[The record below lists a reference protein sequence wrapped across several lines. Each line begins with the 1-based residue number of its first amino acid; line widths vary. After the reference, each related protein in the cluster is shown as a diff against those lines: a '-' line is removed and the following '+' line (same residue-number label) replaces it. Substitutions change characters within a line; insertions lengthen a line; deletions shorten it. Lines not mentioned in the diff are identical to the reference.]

1 MSSLLF
7 FWVSLTSLSYLFG
20 KSSLLHAD
28 FTLPGIRV
36 PSLYP
41 HEILFHHFA
50 SDWNHCLE
58 LSPSLSDGTFAFGT
72 IKPSLPILLEK

>member
-7 FWVSLTSLSYLFG
+7 FWVSLMSVSCLFG
-20 KSSLLHAD
+20 KPSLLHAD

-50 SDWNHCLE
+50 SNWNHCLG
-58 LSPSLSDGTFAFGT
+58 LSPSLSDCTT
-72 IKPSLPILLEK
+72 IKPSLPLLLEK